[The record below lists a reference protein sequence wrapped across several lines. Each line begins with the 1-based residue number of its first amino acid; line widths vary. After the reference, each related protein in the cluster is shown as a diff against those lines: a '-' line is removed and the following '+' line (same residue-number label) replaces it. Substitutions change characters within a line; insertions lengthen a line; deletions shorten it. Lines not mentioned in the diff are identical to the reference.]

1 MGVLQHLNI
10 PTQAFLTHLDFIL
23 SSFVNSASLIYC
35 QPHTVQRF
43 GLCLQ

>member
-1 MGVLQHLNI
+1 MMGVLQRLNI

-23 SSFVNSASLIYC
+23 SSFANSVSLIYC
-35 QPHTVQRF
+35 QPYLRD